1 MSSMYQNMLSS
12 CPTNLRDL
20 YDRRK
25 KNGLGLQIDVVM
37 WIVVVLII
45 VAIVLGVGY
54 QLRESTRIAST
65 KLEMDTIKQG
75 VTQYMGLRADGAP
88 PDNLEVLLNSSAI
101 SAADSIDG
109 IAHGPFIP
117 TTSVRWNYS
126 TGPLVDLWDNQYFY
140 EAKADPNSSA
150 YIITIVSSA
159 GHTTGGAAPSVSDT
173 SNVDSIT
180 AQGYLVTQF

>member
-1 MSSMYQNMLSS
+1 MNQMFTSL
-12 CPTNLRDL
+12 TN
-20 YDRRK
+20 YYNNRK
-25 KNGLGLQIDVVM
+25 QKKSGLGLQIDVVM

-45 VAIVLGVGY
+45 VAIVMGVGY

-65 KLEMDTIKQG
+65 KLEMDQIRQG

-88 PDNLEVLLNSSAI
+88 PENLEILLNNEAVP
-101 SAADSIDG
+101 AADSIDG

-117 TTSVRWNYS
+117 TTSVRWNYAS
-126 TGPLVDLWDNQYFY
+126 GPIVDLWDNAYYY
-140 EAKADPNSSA
+140 ESRQDPNSSA

>member
-1 MSSMYQNMLSS
+1 MNQMLKTLQNYRQ
-12 CPTNLRDL
+12 N
-20 YDRRK
+20 K

-45 VAIVLGVGY
+45 VAIVMGVGY

-65 KLEMDTIKQG
+65 KLEMDQIRQG

-88 PDNLEVLLNSSAI
+88 PENLEVLLD
-101 SAADSIDG
+101 SAAIAAEDSIDG

-117 TTSVRWNYS
+117 TTSVRWGYAS
-126 TGPLVDLWDNQYFY
+126 GPIVDLWDNAYFY
-140 EAKADPNSSA
+140 ESRQDPNSSA

-173 SNVDSIT
+173 TNVDSIT
-180 AQGYLVTQF
+180 AEGYLVTQF